1 MRLFLDTNVLIDFY
15 EHRSDFYGNALK
27 LVVAADMGD
36 VELWASAKS
45 FSDIFYVMVK
55 AGNSSE
61 EVQDAFLSSASF
73 LRICPVD
80 QEDILSAAQCKWS
93 DFEDCLINE
102 GAQKVR
108 ADYLITRDK
117 GGFDRSTIEAMSP
130 DSFFS
135 MLESEHGIVYEEV
148 DL

>member
-1 MRLFLDTNVLIDFY
+1 MRLFLDTNILIDFY
-15 EHRSDFYGNALK
+15 SGRNEFYGNALK
-27 LVVAADMGD
+27 LVMAADAGD

-45 FSDIFYVMVK
+45 YSDIFYVMRK
-55 AGNSSE
+55 AGKDSE
-61 EVQDAFLSSASF
+61 KVQDAFLSSSSF

-80 QEDILSAAQCKWS
+80 QEDIMSAARLKWP

-117 GGFDRSTIEAMSP
+117 NGFDCSSIEALSP
-130 DSFFS
+130 DGFFT
-135 MLESEHGIVYEEV
+135 MLESEYGIAYEEIEW
-148 DL
+148 